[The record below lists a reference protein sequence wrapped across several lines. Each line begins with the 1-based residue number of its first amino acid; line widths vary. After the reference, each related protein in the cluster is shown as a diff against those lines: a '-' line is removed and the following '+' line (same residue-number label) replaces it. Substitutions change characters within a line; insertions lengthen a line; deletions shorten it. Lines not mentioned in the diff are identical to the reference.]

1 MQLSLSL
8 LLSAV
13 SSIEK
18 QTKTR
23 AKWPLI
29 EPNGSTNTSN
39 STANNST
46 SSTPL
51 AAVVMSSLDKDDTT
65 TTSSTHNSNT
75 TSSLASKYSSLLGDN
90 ESNGIGLLG
99 VSGLESPVIGGST
112 NLSNRYRAE
121 KKITAKVSDPA
132 RTEVH
137 VPPLALLIH
146 TLPSVCVVSVRSVY
160 GCT

>member
-1 MQLSLSL
+1 MEVSL

-23 AKWPLI
+23 AKWPII

-99 VSGLESPVIGGST
+99 VSGLESPVIGGGST

-121 KKITAKVSDPA
+121 KKITAKVSDP
-132 RTEVH
+132 
-137 VPPLALLIH
+137 
-146 TLPSVCVVSVRSVY
+146 
-160 GCT
+160 